1 MRQRIRVSALVVRDD
16 ALLLVKHVVDGR
28 SWWCPPG
35 GGADGNEPL
44 LAAAERELFE
54 ETGVRASAGTITYL
68 LDFIIDDPPCRNL
81 EVYVLMHEPRGE
93 PAVPDNETRY
103 LKEARYIRRDE
114 MAGLTVYP
122 TVLRDTFWDDLASGI
137 AGARY
142 LGVSTMET

>member
-1 MRQRIRVSALVVRDD
+1 LVVRDD

-28 SWWCPPG
+28 TWWCPPG
-35 GGADGNEPL
+35 GGADGYEPL
-44 LAAAERELFE
+44 LTAAERELFE
-54 ETGVRASAGTITYL
+54 ETGVRASAGTIAYM
-68 LDFIIDDPPCRNL
+68 LDFIADDPPCRNL
-81 EVYVLMHEPRGE
+81 EVYVLMVNPHGD
-93 PAVPDNETRY
+93 PAVPDSETRY
-103 LKEARYIRRDE
+103 LKEARYIRRDD